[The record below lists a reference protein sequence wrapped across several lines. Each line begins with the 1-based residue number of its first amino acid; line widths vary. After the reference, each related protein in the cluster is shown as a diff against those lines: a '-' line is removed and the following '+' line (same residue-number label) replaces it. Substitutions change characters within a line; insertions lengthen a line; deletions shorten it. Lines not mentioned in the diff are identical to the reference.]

1 MPGFFE
7 AFAKLPPQ
15 KKKVHT
21 VTIQGQSIVVT
32 LEKKLEVMRHGEH
45 AYKWKSATEFVLKP
59 RPKVGIVY
67 PHLQKAEKGYNFY
80 DNDPYYPKDIVE
92 GGYTWQIDTE

>member
-32 LEKKLEVMRHGEH
+32 LQKKLEVMRHGEH
-45 AYKWKSATEFVLKP
+45 AYKWKSATEFMLKP
-59 RPKVGIVY
+59 KPKPMTVY
-67 PHLQKAEKGYNFY
+67 PVLRKSDKGYSFLM
-80 DNDPYYPKDIVE
+80 DDIHWPDKIQA
-92 GGYTWQIDTE
+92 GGVTWQIESE

>member
-32 LEKKLEVMRHGEH
+32 LEKKLEVIRHGED
-45 AYKWKSATEFVLKP
+45 AYHWINEKEFALKP
-59 RPKVGIVY
+59 KPKPRTQY
-67 PHLQKAEKGYNFY
+67 PVLTKAEKGYGFE
-80 DNDPYYPKDIVE
+80 KGDIHWPNKIEE
-92 GGYTWQIDTE
+92 GGETWQIEHE

>member
-32 LEKKLEVMRHGEH
+32 LQKKIRSNASWRTCLQMEICNRVYVKTKAKTYDGISSAKEV
-45 AYKWKSATEFVLKP
+45 
-59 RPKVGIVY
+59 
-67 PHLQKAEKGYNFY
+67 
-80 DNDPYYPKDIVE
+80 
-92 GGYTWQIDTE
+92 

>member
-32 LEKKLEVMRHGEH
+32 LEKKLEVMRHGED